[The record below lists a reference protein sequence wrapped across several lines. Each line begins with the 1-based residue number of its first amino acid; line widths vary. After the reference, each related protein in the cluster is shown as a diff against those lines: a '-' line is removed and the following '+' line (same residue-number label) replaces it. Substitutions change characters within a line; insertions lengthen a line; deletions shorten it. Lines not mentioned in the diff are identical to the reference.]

1 MWIAIGIIAM
11 GALISVFEVPPLV
24 KKKLWKDIIIYFFF
38 LTNGMILSILV
49 SLGVKI
55 PTPLD
60 LITKIYSP
68 FSKMLEK
75 ILS

>member
-1 MWIAIGIIAM
+1 MWIALGIISM
-11 GALISVFEVPPLV
+11 GTLISIFEVPPLV

-38 LTNGMILSILV
+38 LTNGMLLSILL

-60 LITKIYSP
+60 FITKLYSP
-68 FSKMLEK
+68 FTKMLEK
-75 ILS
+75 MLA